1 MDDEMRFSTGC
12 IHGPKPYRD
21 INTRDVIPPIH
32 MASTYFFENAE
43 QGGKL
48 FQGEEE
54 GYIYTRLGNPTIK
67 LLEERIAYLERGECA
82 VAFSSGM
89 AAITAVL
96 LYFLKPGE
104 KAIYS
109 EPLYGGTFAL
119 FKLLNERLSMKFIGI
134 KSREFLEELPKKI
147 DSENPKLVYIETPAN
162 PTLDIFDIKETAK
175 ICREKGLP
183 LIVDNTFATPY
194 HQRPIEKGADVVL
207 HSLTKYLTG
216 HSDAI
221 GGIVISKK
229 EIIQPLKEHYLTH
242 LGGCLSPFNAW
253 LTLRGVKTLHV
264 RMARHSEN
272 AMKLAEFLNEHPKI
286 EKVFYPGLPDF
297 EGHEIAKKQME
308 NGFSGMLS
316 FILKGGKEAGI
327 RFLNSLKICTL
338 AVSLG
343 AVETLVEHPASMTHS
358 TYTEDELFKAGINPG
373 LIRVSV
379 GLEDVED
386 IIKDFKEALKRA

>member
-1 MDDEMRFSTGC
+1 MDDDMRFSTGC
-12 IHGPKPYRD
+12 VHGPEPFRD
-21 INTRDVIPPIH
+21 IDTRDVIPPIH
-32 MASTYFFENAE
+32 MASTYFFNNAQ

-48 FQGEEE
+48 FLGEEE

-67 LLEERIAYLERGECA
+67 LLENRIAYLEKGESA

-89 AAITAVL
+89 AAISAVL
-96 LYFLKPGE
+96 LYLLKPGE
-104 KAIYS
+104 KLIYS

-119 FKLLNERLSMKFIGI
+119 FKLLEERFNMVFIGI
-134 KSREFLEELPKKI
+134 KAKNFMEELVHKI
-147 DSENPKLVYIETPAN
+147 DSEKAKAVYIETPAN
-162 PTLDIFDIKETAK
+162 PTLDIFDIEETSK
-175 ICREKGLP
+175 ICKDKGIP
-183 LIVDNTFATPY
+183 LVVDNTFATPY
-194 HQRPIEKGADVVL
+194 HQRPLEKGADIVL

-221 GGIVISKK
+221 GGIVISTKD
-229 EIIQPLKEHYLTH
+229 IIGPLKEHYLTH

-272 AMKLAEFLNEHPKI
+272 AARLAEFLRKHP
-286 EKVFYPGLPDF
+286 EVEEVFYPGLPDS
-297 EGHEIAKKQME
+297 EGHEIARKQME

-316 FILKGGKEAGI
+316 FIIRGGKEAGI
-327 RFLNSLKICTL
+327 KFLNSLKICTL

-358 TYTEDELFKAGINPG
+358 TYSDEELLKAGINPG

-379 GLEDVED
+379 GLEDIND
-386 IIKDFKEALKRA
+386 IIEDFKIALH